1 MAILA
6 LELCRAAKSNDK
18 FCYNVFGP
26 KEFNFFGKPHIGEK
40 IKISINPK
48 KKKNEKYESFLN
60 QIHRLQ

>member
-26 KEFNFFGKPHIGEK
+26 KEFNFFGIHTLAEK
-40 IKISINPK
+40 KIISKNPK
-48 KKKNEKYESFLN
+48 QKKMKIMSLF
-60 QIHRLQ
+60 